1 LLIGELTIQRLR
13 KFSAVTDECRVA
25 ASTALN
31 QGALMAMLAMAIP
44 ISPGKTDQWKK
55 FVGELNGPRFEDF
68 KASRRKLGVHE
79 RTFLQQ
85 TPMGDFVVVTIE
97 GADPAGAFARFGQ
110 GTDDFTKW
118 FLKQAQEIH
127 GIDLTAPPPGPLPEL
142 VIDSG
147 K

>member
-1 LLIGELTIQRLR
+1 
-13 KFSAVTDECRVA
+13 
-25 ASTALN
+25 
-31 QGALMAMLAMAIP
+31 MAMLAMAIP
-44 ISPGKTDQWKK
+44 ISAGKTEQFNSFMTALK
-55 FVGELNGPRFEDF
+55 GPRFEEF

-79 RTFLQQ
+79 RTFLQH

-97 GADPAGAFARFGQ
+97 GADPARAFAEFGQ

-118 FLKQAQEIH
+118 FMKQALEIH
-127 GIDLTAPPPGPLPEL
+127 GIDLSAPPPGPLPEL